1 MIIIIFRTLY
11 VNKKTFCYCNF
22 FKGYISYTFYP
33 GNTQNNEIQDSF
45 VMTSLWADQLKR
57 KSSWQ
62 SWKPSYFMPLL
73 LLSNDIETLPGP
85 NSKKQL
91 DHILWHRAMLH
102 QNIRGLLSSFTNIC
116 KLINTHRN
124 IDI

>member
-1 MIIIIFRTLY
+1 MWNQSVLNFYMIIIIFRTLY

-33 GNTQNNEIQDSF
+33 GNIQNNEIQDSF

-57 KSSWQ
+57 KSSRQ
-62 SWKPSYFMPLL
+62 SWKPSYFMLLL

-85 NSKKQL
+85 NIKKQL
-91 DHILWHRAMLH
+91 DHILCIELCYIKILEVYF
-102 QNIRGLLSSFTNIC
+102 QVLPIFVN
-116 KLINTHRN
+116 
-124 IDI
+124 